1 MLRFLT
7 IISSLGAI
15 FLWRSNCERF
25 RYGDESKLAHLMGV
39 MQALVSVVAQQGD
52 QLQTVI
58 AGDKHIVFRAF
69 GHLILV
75 AVGSSREPVFHLSI
89 ILKYVYNQVLITT
102 SLCCLVTLVWLT
114 SSLFSTDFFTVPA
127 TNLNCFNVYLVILS
141 ISLLKTTIMY
151 SFS

>member
-1 MLRFLT
+1 
-7 IISSLGAI
+7 
-15 FLWRSNCERF
+15 
-25 RYGDESKLAHLMGV
+25 MGV

-102 SLCCLVTLVWLT
+102 SLCCLVTLV
-114 SSLFSTDFFTVPA
+114 
-127 TNLNCFNVYLVILS
+127 
-141 ISLLKTTIMY
+141 
-151 SFS
+151 